1 MLLTILKNKHFLE
14 RQRLAFRGNEDQ
26 ENIDQQMKLYSKV
39 DSRIKK
45 TLKYFLSH
53 SLNDIH

>member
-1 MLLTILKNKHFLE
+1 MLLTILKNKQFLE
-14 RQRLAFRGNEDQ
+14 RQRLASRGNEDQ

-39 DSRIKK
+39 DPRIKK

-53 SLNDIH
+53 SLNEIH

>member
-1 MLLTILKNKHFLE
+1 MLLTILRNKQFLE
-14 RQRLAFRGNEDQ
+14 RQRLALRGNEDQ

-39 DSRIKK
+39 DPRIKK

-53 SLNDIH
+53 SLNEIH

>member
-1 MLLTILKNKHFLE
+1 MLLTILKNKQFLE

-39 DSRIKK
+39 DPRIKK
-45 TLKYFLSH
+45 NAKVFS
-53 SLNDIH
+53 

>member
-1 MLLTILKNKHFLE
+1 MLLTILRNKQFLE

-39 DSRIKK
+39 DPRIKK

-53 SLNDIH
+53 SLNEIH

>member
-1 MLLTILKNKHFLE
+1 MLLTILKNKQFLE

-39 DSRIKK
+39 DPRIKK

-53 SLNDIH
+53 SLNEIH

>member
-1 MLLTILKNKHFLE
+1 MLLKKKKNKQFLE

-39 DSRIKK
+39 DPRIKK

-53 SLNDIH
+53 SLNEIH